1 MIKMEDILKKY
12 NKIVVWGAG
21 KRFEKGFKHDIEIS
35 YLVDSD
41 GSKWGKTIRGIRV
54 ESPKKLLEETSE
66 TAIIIVSVYD
76 DEIMHNII
84 KLGIKCDFYTEKMLF
99 PNPFGSIGSY
109 DENLF
114 IPDSPNGVGAYS
126 IERNVLVL
134 IALLKLHK
142 IRKIVISP
150 GSANICFVASVQRD
164 TYFQLYSCID
174 ERSAAYMA
182 CGLAEESGEA
192 VALSCTGATA
202 SRNYYAGLTEAY
214 YRQLPVLAITSS
226 QPSGRIGMG
235 IAQVTDRHCLTKDVV
250 KISVELP
257 SISTQEDLWNCELRA
272 NQAILELNHVGCG
285 PCHIN
290 LITNKE
296 TYTNVKSIP
305 TVRFI
310 ERISIRDQ
318 FPKLE
323 AKKLGIFVGAHA
335 KWSEKLISVVENFCM
350 KYDAVVLCDQT
361 SNYRGK
367 YGVLAPLITNQHTR
381 NVINDKFDLL
391 IHIGNISGA
400 YMKIGAKKVWR
411 VNPDGQIRDPL
422 YGLRYVFEMSEIDFF
437 ERYVAAGERRIIKY
451 EESQAFIWQE
461 NYQELYKKIPVLPF
475 SNIWLAKETA
485 KKVSGDTVLYLGILN
500 SLRSWNFFE
509 VPQSV
514 NCYANTGGFGIE
526 GGLSSM
532 IGASFA
538 SPNKLFLG
546 VVGDLA
552 FIDEMNIIG
561 NRHINGNVRILL
573 VNNNGGAEFHGG
585 FVIDTQILGEG
596 INEYTAAGGHFISAQ
611 GTIAHFVQYF
621 GFEYYC
627 VTNKQDYLNILP
639 YFLDLKTNKPILVEV
654 KVDMDSEVS
663 SREIVQTL

>member
-1 MIKMEDILKKY
+1 MEAILKKY
-12 NKIVVWGAG
+12 NKIVVWGTG
-21 KRFEKGFKHDIEIS
+21 KRFEEGFKNDIEIS

-41 GSKWGKTIRGIRV
+41 ESKWGKTIRGIRI

-76 DEIMHNII
+76 DAIMRNII
-84 KLGIKCDFYTEKMLF
+84 KLGVKCDFYTEKMLF
-99 PNPFGSIGSY
+99 PNPFGKIGTY

-114 IPDSPNGVGAYS
+114 IPDSPNGEGKYS

-150 GSANICFVASVQRD
+150 GSTNICFVASVQRD

-202 SRNYYAGLTEAY
+202 SRNYFPGLTEAY

-226 QPSGRIGMG
+226 QFSGRIGMG
-235 IAQVTDRHCLTKDVV
+235 FPQVTDRHCSTKDVV

-257 SISTQEDLWNCELRA
+257 CINTQEDLWNCELRA
-272 NQAILELNHVGCG
+272 NQAILELDHGGRG

-290 LITNKE
+290 LITNYEK
-296 TYTNVKSIP
+296 YASIKSIP
-305 TVRFI
+305 AVRFI
-310 ERISIRDQ
+310 ERISMRDQ
-318 FPKLE
+318 FPKIE
-323 AKKLGIFVGAHA
+323 EKKIGIFVGAHTR
-335 KWSEKLISVVENFCM
+335 WSEKLLLLVESFCM
-350 KYDAVVLCDQT
+350 KYDAVLLCDQT
-361 SNYRGK
+361 SNYRGR
-367 YGVLAPLITNQHTR
+367 YGVLAPLITNQNKR
-381 NVINDKFDLL
+381 NAINDRFDLL

-400 YMKIGAKKVWR
+400 YMNISAKKVWR

-422 YGLRYVFEMSEIDFF
+422 YGLRYVFEMSEIEFF
-437 ERYVAAGERRIIKY
+437 ERYVAVEERNIIKY
-451 EESQAFIWQE
+451 EKSRAFIWRDS
-461 NYQELYKKIPVLPF
+461 YQELYKKIPELPF

-485 KKVSGDTVLYLGILN
+485 KKVSDDTVIYLGILN
-500 SLRSWNFFE
+500 SLRSWNYFE

-514 NCYANTGGFGIE
+514 NCYANTGGFGID

-532 IGASFA
+532 MGASFVN
-538 SPNKLFLG
+538 PNKLFLG
-546 VVGDLA
+546 IVGDLA
-552 FIDEMNIIG
+552 FIYEMNIVG
-561 NRHINGNVRILL
+561 NRHINSNVRILL

-585 FVIDTQILGEG
+585 FVIDTQILGKDVD
-596 INEYTAAGGHFISAQ
+596 EYTAASGHFISAQ
-611 GTIAHFVQYF
+611 GTIAHFVQDF
-621 GFEYYC
+621 GFEYFC
-627 VTNKQDYLNILP
+627 VTNKQDYLNTLP
-639 YFLDLKTNKPILVEV
+639 HFLDLKTNKPVLVEAI
-654 KVDMDSEVS
+654 VDMDSEDS
-663 SREIVQTL
+663 SREIIQNL